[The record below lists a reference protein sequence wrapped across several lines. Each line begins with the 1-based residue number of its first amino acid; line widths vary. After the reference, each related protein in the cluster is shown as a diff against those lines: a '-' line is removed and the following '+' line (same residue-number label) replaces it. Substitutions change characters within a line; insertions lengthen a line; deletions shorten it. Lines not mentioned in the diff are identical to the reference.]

1 MTNALLTA
9 ALPTAAQ
16 TASRYIAVWNETDPS
31 RRRALIAEQWADD
44 AQYLDPMMQG
54 NGHDGIDAMIAAVQ
68 DRFPGFRFTLHGT
81 PDGHNDRVRFSW
93 ALGPDGAA
101 PVAHGTDFV
110 QLSADGRI
118 RAVTGFL
125 DQIAAGA

>member
-1 MTNALLTA
+1 MTNSLPNA
-9 ALPTAAQ
+9 ALPNAAQ
-16 TASRYIAVWNETDPS
+16 TASRYIAVWNEADPS
-31 RRRALIAEQWADD
+31 RRRALIAEQWAED

-93 ALGPDGAA
+93 TLGPDGAA

-110 QLSADGRI
+110 QLTSDGRI